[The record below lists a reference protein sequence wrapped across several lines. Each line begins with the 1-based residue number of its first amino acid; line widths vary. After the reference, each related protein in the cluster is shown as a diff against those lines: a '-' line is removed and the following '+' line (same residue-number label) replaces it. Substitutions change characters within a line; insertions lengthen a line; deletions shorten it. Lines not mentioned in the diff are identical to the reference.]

1 MRKWLRNLLTS
12 KRTALLEAE
21 NMRLRETNLALE
33 AELEQSRKET
43 RAAVNTLLS
52 QAGVTP
58 LPPAEEVKTYPERMR
73 RLTWQQR
80 QRLHALETASKAK
93 IAAEAVEEAQRNLQK
108 ES

>member
-1 MRKWLRNLLTS
+1 MRNWLHNLLTS

-21 NMRLRETNLALE
+21 NGRLRETNAALE

-58 LPPAEEVKTYPERMR
+58 LPPAEEVKTPTQRMR
-73 RLTWQQR
+73 RLTLQQQQR
-80 QRLHALETASKAK
+80 LYAVTTAKEQ
-93 IAAEAVEEAQRNLQK
+93 EA
-108 ES
+108 

>member
-1 MRKWLRNLLTS
+1 MRSWLRNLFTS

-21 NMRLRETNLALE
+21 VSRLRETNLALE

-73 RLTWQQR
+73 RLTWQQK
-80 QRLHALETASKAK
+80 QRVY
-93 IAAEAVEEAQRNLQK
+93 AERTRPEHPVAQAK